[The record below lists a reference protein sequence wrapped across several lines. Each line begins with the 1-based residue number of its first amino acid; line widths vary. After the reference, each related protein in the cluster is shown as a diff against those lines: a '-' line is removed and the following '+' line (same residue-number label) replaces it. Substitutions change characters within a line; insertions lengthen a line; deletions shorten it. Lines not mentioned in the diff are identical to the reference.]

1 MKISN
6 VSVNLTGSDI
16 LSIINDFVKVE
27 GLDLKSVVID
37 NGINIEGSFKK
48 GIKIN
53 FKGTVSDL
61 SVVDGKVHCRFSSF
75 KVYKLGLFRIF
86 RSLGVKIALKFIGD
100 LGIEGSKDK
109 LVIDVDKILSKIK
122 IVKLNVLD
130 LYIHGETVCAN
141 VGDIDLNLGL
151 IGKNEEEE
159 EEEVSEN
166 KEEET
171 EEQGFLGSHMTEEE
185 LEALDI
191 EEKTNDYYK
200 KGRVVAKEKLDN
212 KLPEKAKG
220 YSDYIFVLPDLIAL
234 VGRLLKDDRVP
245 TKTKL
250 TISGS
255 VAYLLFPSDLIPSKI
270 PFIGKIDDLAVLFF
284 ALNRIA
290 KDVPLDVL
298 VENWSGKNELIF
310 VLRNG
315 LEYVSNFTGAKNLEK
330 IVDVVE
336 ELKTL

>member
-53 FKGTVSDL
+53 FKGTISDL
-61 SVVDGKVHCRFSSF
+61 SVEDGKVHCRFSSF

-100 LGIEGSKDK
+100 LGIDGTKDR
-109 LVIDVDKILSKIK
+109 LIIDVDKILSKIK

-141 VGDIDLNLGL
+141 VGNIDLNLGL
-151 IGKNEEEE
+151 IGNNEEV
-159 EEEVSEN
+159 EEVEAEN
-166 KEEET
+166 VEEV
-171 EEQGFLGSHMTEEE
+171 EEKGFLEGHMTEEE
-185 LEALDI
+185 IEALDI
-191 EEKTNDYYK
+191 EEKTDDYYK
-200 KGRVVAKEKLDN
+200 KGRIVAKEKIDN

-220 YSDYIFVLPDLIAL
+220 FSDYIFILPDLVAL

-245 TKTKL
+245 NKTKL

>member
-1 MKISN
+1 MNISN

-27 GLDLKSVVID
+27 GLELKSVTIGNAID
-37 NGINIEGSFKK
+37 VEGSFKK

-53 FKGTVSDL
+53 FKGTISDL

-86 RSLGVKIALKFIGD
+86 RSLGVKVALKFIGD
-100 LGIEGSKDK
+100 LGIDGTKDK
-109 LVIDVDKILSKIK
+109 LIVDVDKILSGIK
-122 IVKLNVLD
+122 IIKLKVLD
-130 LYIHGETVCAN
+130 LYIQGETVCAH
-141 VGDIDLNLGL
+141 VGDINLNLSG
-151 IGKNEEEE
+151 NTEEVEEEKLEAEEKSFLEEHMSE
-159 EEEVSEN
+159 EE
-166 KEEET
+166 
-171 EEQGFLGSHMTEEE
+171 M
-185 LEALDI
+185 EALDI

-200 KGRVVAKEKLDN
+200 KGRVTVKEKLDN

-220 YSDYIFVLPDLIAL
+220 YSDYIFVIPDLIAL

-245 TKTKL
+245 IKTKL

>member
-27 GLDLKSVVID
+27 GLDLRSVVID

-53 FKGTVSDL
+53 FKGTISDL
-61 SVVDGKVHCRFSSF
+61 SVEDGKVHCRFSSF

-100 LGIEGSKDK
+100 LGIDGTKDR
-109 LVIDVDKILSKIK
+109 LIIDVDKILSGIK

-141 VGDIDLNLGL
+141 VGNIDLNLGL
-151 IGKNEEEE
+151 IGNNEEV
-159 EEEVSEN
+159 EEVEAEN
-166 KEEET
+166 VEEV
-171 EEQGFLGSHMTEEE
+171 EEKGFLEGHMTEEE
-185 LEALDI
+185 IEALDI
-191 EEKTNDYYK
+191 EEKTDDYYK
-200 KGRVVAKEKLDN
+200 KGRIVAKEKIDN

-220 YSDYIFVLPDLIAL
+220 FSDYIFILPDLIAL

-245 TKTKL
+245 NKTKL